1 VAFFWPFVVV
11 PGTFSST
18 ETPPLMFGV
27 LLALILAVVFA
38 EIADGGIDAK
48 ALAMLGVLSAINAA
62 LRPLDAGTAG
72 IETVFFL
79 LVLAGRVFGA
89 GFGFALGCTS
99 LFASALLTGG
109 VGPWMPYQMFGCAW
123 IGMLAGLLPPLR
135 GKAEIAMLAAYGA
148 VAGYLFG
155 FLLNLSFWPFSVDP
169 TSSIAYR
176 PGLSFLEQWHRYLLF
191 DATTSL
197 GWDTGRAV
205 TNVVAIL
212 LAGPAI
218 LAAFRRAA
226 RRANFQPAAGAEPT
240 YAGPELRCW
249 AAGGS
254 KTRTVH
260 PKKTL
265 DLERADASSDPHTE
279 TPTRCPRE
287 AGACGSGRR
296 PEGRPTAPRHGR
308 YAGAMTDDVAL
319 IIQLPAGSAVD
330 RQLELDPPPSV
341 ADGRAVIE
349 RITADVAG
357 TIQPP
362 EAGQVVLSFLSPE
375 DLRREA
381 EQIRQE
387 IRPGDGGEPPVVVI
401 EVAEEL
407 REDELAGLL
416 QAAEEA
422 SRVVILC
429 ILGSV
434 LDELQDGVQRRGQAG
449 EVQLGHHQPRVVL
462 LALGSGSHEPVQL
475 IVQTSQ
481 TLGGLLLQ
489 EPQRWQ
495 LTLTFDD
502 PLDCP
507 GAERA
512 DQLVLEISVADEESE
527 LPQRNHPSH
536 HCAGAVRER
545 ESAQR
550 SAGSAGAQGAK
561 AGNEFRPVA
570 TSSAARRTSAVTAR
584 WTWAGL
590 RVPSRCFASAWYW
603 MRQRPSRAAAAI

>member
-1 VAFFWPFVVV
+1 VIAITLASAIGVVAFFWPFVVV

-226 RRANFQPAAGAEPT
+226 RRANFQPSPAAEPT
-240 YAGPELRCW
+240 YAGPELRHEP
-249 AAGGS
+249 AGES
-254 KTRTVH
+254 KTRSVQ

-265 DLERADASSDPHTE
+265 NLERADASSDPHTE
-279 TPTRCPRE
+279 TPARCPRRE
-287 AGACGSGRR
+287 AGISSPVG
-296 PEGRPTAPRHGR
+296 
-308 YAGAMTDDVAL
+308 V
-319 IIQLPAGSAVD
+319 
-330 RQLELDPPPSV
+330 
-341 ADGRAVIE
+341 
-349 RITADVAG
+349 
-357 TIQPP
+357 
-362 EAGQVVLSFLSPE
+362 GQV
-375 DLRREA
+375 
-381 EQIRQE
+381 
-387 IRPGDGGEPPVVVI
+387 
-401 EVAEEL
+401 
-407 REDELAGLL
+407 
-416 QAAEEA
+416 
-422 SRVVILC
+422 
-429 ILGSV
+429 
-434 LDELQDGVQRRGQAG
+434 
-449 EVQLGHHQPRVVL
+449 
-462 LALGSGSHEPVQL
+462 
-475 IVQTSQ
+475 
-481 TLGGLLLQ
+481 
-489 EPQRWQ
+489 
-495 LTLTFDD
+495 
-502 PLDCP
+502 
-507 GAERA
+507 
-512 DQLVLEISVADEESE
+512 
-527 LPQRNHPSH
+527 
-536 HCAGAVRER
+536 
-545 ESAQR
+545 SAKR
-550 SAGSAGAQGAK
+550 
-561 AGNEFRPVA
+561 
-570 TSSAARRTSAVTAR
+570 
-584 WTWAGL
+584 
-590 RVPSRCFASAWYW
+590 
-603 MRQRPSRAAAAI
+603 